1 MLDWLIIPT
10 GILYF
15 IISGSLFIFG
25 VNFIYLSILTLRK
38 GKDTA
43 PPPEM
48 KAAWPTVTV
57 QLPIYNELYVAER
70 LIQAVAQLD
79 YPPELLKIQV
89 LDDSTDET
97 VAVVRRAVDKVRAK
111 GIQIEHLHRTNRT
124 GFKAGALQAGMQ
136 ATTDEFITIFDAD
149 FVPPSDFLRRTLPHI
164 QEDKIAFVQTRWG
177 HLNKDYSWLT
187 YLQSL
192 AIDAHFM
199 VEQFGR
205 SQAGFWFNFNGTAGI
220 WRREALLDAGGWT
233 ADTLTE
239 DLDISYRA
247 YLRGWRGHYVR
258 EIEVPAEL
266 PVNFSGFRRQQHRWA
281 RGSLEC
287 AIKLGPQVWRAP
299 LPFKIKFQATLHL
312 LGYSVHLLLFLLTL
326 IYPLVVRYTAVDP
339 HFSMLFGLAY
349 IFALTSIA
357 PTFFFLVGQ
366 QQLGRNW
373 KRLLPKILGVSVIGS
388 GLMLNTV
395 RAAWQIMQK
404 QEAVFERTAKFGMG
418 EQKED
423 WTAKR
428 YQLRFDLLTYFEL
441 GLGLYSLRTAWLAIQ
456 LETWGIL
463 VYALLFGVGLIS
475 VAGVTI
481 VQSTAV
487 YRQRKAREIQKLA
500 ESQKWA

>member
-1 MLDWLIIPT
+1 
-10 GILYF
+10 
-15 IISGSLFIFG
+15 
-25 VNFIYLSILTLRK
+25 
-38 GKDTA
+38 
-43 PPPEM
+43 
-48 KAAWPTVTV
+48 
-57 QLPIYNELYVAER
+57 
-70 LIQAVAQLD
+70 
-79 YPPELLKIQV
+79 
-89 LDDSTDET
+89 
-97 VAVVRRAVDKVRAK
+97 
-111 GIQIEHLHRTNRT
+111 
-124 GFKAGALQAGMQ
+124 
-136 ATTDEFITIFDAD
+136 
-149 FVPPSDFLRRTLPHI
+149 
-164 QEDKIAFVQTRWG
+164 
-177 HLNKDYSWLT
+177 
-187 YLQSL
+187 
-192 AIDAHFM
+192 
-199 VEQFGR
+199 
-205 SQAGFWFNFNGTAGI
+205 
-220 WRREALLDAGGWT
+220 
-233 ADTLTE
+233 
-239 DLDISYRA
+239 
-247 YLRGWRGHYVR
+247 
-258 EIEVPAEL
+258 
-266 PVNFSGFRRQQHRWA
+266 
-281 RGSLEC
+281 
-287 AIKLGPQVWRAP
+287 KLGPQVWRAP